1 MKSVSPE
8 LFDLPSWAWIL
19 LPIVVLLLAGLMD
32 RNGRMRASGLGLI
45 ATSLVIFGAVALTR
59 WSHFV

>member
-19 LPIVVLLLAGLMD
+19 LPIVVLLLASLMD
-32 RNGRMRASGLGLI
+32 RNGRMRGSGLGLI